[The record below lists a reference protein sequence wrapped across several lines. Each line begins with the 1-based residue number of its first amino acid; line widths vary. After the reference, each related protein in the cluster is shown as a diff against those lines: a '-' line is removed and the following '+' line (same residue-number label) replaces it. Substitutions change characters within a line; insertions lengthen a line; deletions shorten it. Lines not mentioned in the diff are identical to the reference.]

1 MDTDNPNY
9 IVVFVLNSILF
20 FFSGI
25 AKFIYTPL
33 LSPLKNSLS
42 ISSTQAGSLITFVY
56 LGYAFTRFP
65 SGILTDIYGC
75 KKTIIYSSFLTG
87 ISLLLLSFSPNYLIL
102 AILSFLMG
110 GATGLYTTAGY
121 TFSVLI
127 GKTGKETTSTA
138 LLELFGGTASF
149 IAPLAVILFLEN
161 LGYSWNSLFLTAGI
175 GIIITSFLFAYFMK
189 GKKIKKTIK
198 SDPENQNSFKE
209 ELTEIFEVFKHP
221 NLRKFIIWATLVG
234 GFGFF
239 AIKGFESFITTAL
252 AEAKNYSF
260 SNANK
265 LFTIIAVSGLITK
278 MGVAWAAD
286 KFGVKRIFATLTALN
301 LIFFIIFT
309 LHINH
314 FMIILTLIVL
324 GITFKSHNT
333 LINSYVIKKSPEKYQ
348 GSGFGLFS
356 TLYTII
362 YSLGPMAIGYFIDKY
377 GLLVG
382 MRFSLIGVL
391 ISLPLV
397 ISFKYFI
404 DETQLG

>member
-1 MDTDNPNY
+1 MEKDDPNY
-9 IVVFVLNSILF
+9 TLVFVLNSILF
-20 FFSGI
+20 FFSGL

-33 LSPLKNSLS
+33 LSPLKNTLS
-42 ISSTQAGSLITFVY
+42 ISSTQAGSLITLVY

-87 ISLLLLSFSPNYLIL
+87 LSLLLLSFSPNYLIL
-102 AILSFLMG
+102 AILSFIMG

-161 LGYSWNSLFLTAGI
+161 LDFSWNSLFLTAGI
-175 GIIITSFLFAYFMK
+175 GVIITSFLFAYFMK
-189 GKKIKKTIK
+189 GKSIKKTIK
-198 SDPENQNSFKE
+198 SNPENQNDFKE
-209 ELTEIFEVFKHP
+209 ELTEILEVFKHP
-221 NLRKFIIWATLVG
+221 NIRKFIIWATLVG
-234 GFGFF
+234 GFGCF
-239 AIKGFESFITTAL
+239 ALKGFESFIPTAL
-252 AEAKNYSF
+252 AEVKNYSF

-265 LFTIIAVSGLITK
+265 LFSIIAVSGLITK

-286 KFGVKRIFATLTALN
+286 RFGVKRIFAAITALN
-301 LIFFIIFT
+301 LIFFIVFT
-309 LHINH
+309 LNISHY
-314 FMIILTLIVL
+314 MIILTLIVF

-333 LINSYVIKKSPEKYQ
+333 LINSYVMKKSPEKYQ

-362 YSLGPMAIGYFIDKY
+362 YSLGPMVIGFFIDKF

-382 MRFSLIGVL
+382 MRFSLIGVF

-397 ISFKYFI
+397 LSFKYFI
-404 DETQLG
+404 NEKQLG